1 MGNLSYNE
9 PLFRDMERIIIQY
22 AQSKAF
28 SLIIIYIPIWWSKN
42 WIDDVLFP
50 TDGNVRDGWADS

>member
-1 MGNLSYNE
+1 MI
-9 PLFRDMERIIIQY
+9 RDMERIIIQL

-42 WIDDVLFP
+42 WIHDVLFP
-50 TDGNVRDGWADS
+50 TDGNVRDRGANS